1 MSVACTPTPNP
12 SPQGGGGFVGF
23 MRFACAA
30 LLSALLAVPAS
41 AAEPWLA
48 GNYGNAAGCAFAQG
62 GTRDNEDM
70 LLLTA
75 EKFETYA
82 MLCEFVQVLKGSGA
96 SVATALCGHEGED
109 LLTARLFV
117 IRDPWDADARTKRV
131 TDADGN
137 PWAEVPPCE

>member
-1 MSVACTPTPNP
+1 MS
-12 SPQGGGGFVGF
+12 F
-23 MRFACAA
+23 
-30 LLSALLAVPAS
+30 LIVPGS
-41 AAEPWLA
+41 AAIAEDVAGATIPWLTGVW
-48 GNYGNAAGCAFAQG
+48 GNTSGCAFAQG

>member
-1 MSVACTPTPNP
+1 MS
-12 SPQGGGGFVGF
+12 F
-23 MRFACAA
+23 
-30 LLSALLAVPAS
+30 LIVPAS
-41 AAEPWLA
+41 AAIAEDLAGATTPWLT
-48 GNYGNAAGCAFAQG
+48 GVWGNAPGCAFAQG

-96 SVATALCGHEGED
+96 SVATALCGQEGED
-109 LLTARLFV
+109 SLTARLV
-117 IRDPWDADARTKRV
+117 IIRDPWDAEARTKHV

-137 PWAEVPPCE
+137 PWAEVAPCE